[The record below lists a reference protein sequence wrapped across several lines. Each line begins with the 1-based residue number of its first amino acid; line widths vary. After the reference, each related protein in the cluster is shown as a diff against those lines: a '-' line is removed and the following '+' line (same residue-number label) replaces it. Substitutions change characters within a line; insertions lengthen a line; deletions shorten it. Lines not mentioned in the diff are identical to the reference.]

1 MASRKITFAN
11 PINTSLQVTDLIY
24 AYSDGNVLDNPTMAG
39 ITQAASS
46 SVDSVTGLATGW
58 TTPAN
63 WTIGSNKLTASSATT
78 DINTGNGGTIG
89 LKDGITY
96 TATYTLSGVSG
107 GSVRLVIYGNSG
119 DYDQGTT
126 RDANGTYTET
136 LVINHAGSGAYSQI
150 LFETVTSFT
159 GSIENIF
166 ISPVSTT
173 KDTKVIH
180 LLGKVTAIDRT
191 LNTVTYLEDSK
202 SPTVHA
208 DGFTLFS
215 KNKNINQNGV
225 KGRYAS
231 VKIENNAT
239 TVSKITDL
247 AVGVIESS
255 K

>member
-1 MASRKITFAN
+1 MANRKITFAN

-39 ITQAASS
+39 ITQLA
-46 SVDSVTGLATGW
+46 SVTGTEW
-58 TTPAN
+58 TTTAN
-63 WTIGSNKLTASSATT
+63 WTIGSNKLTASGASTNIATT
-78 DINTGNGGTIG
+78 GSSIIG
-89 LKDGITY
+89 LKDGVTY

-107 GSVRLVIYGNSG
+107 GSVRLTIYGDSG

-136 LVINHAGSGAYSQI
+136 LVIDHAGAGASSQI
-150 LFETVTSFT
+150 LFETITDFT

-166 ISPVSTT
+166 ISPVSTV
-173 KDTKVIH
+173 KDSKVIH